1 MDDLLIKDAL
11 IATCD
16 GSHSIIENG
25 VMAVSQG
32 KITALEQSDTRA
44 AENLNAKKIVSANGN
59 IVMPGLINM
68 HCHAADSLFRGLVE
82 NLPLEEWLG
91 RVWIAE
97 KAILTPETTY
107 LGSVLGLAENLL
119 SGSTTV
125 MDMFWYPDETV
136 KAAKDLGMRVSTCL
150 LYTSPSPRD

>member
-1 MDDLLIKDAL
+1 MDDILIKDAL
-11 IATCD
+11 IVTCD
-16 GSHSIIENG
+16 PAHTIIKNG
-25 VMAVSQG
+25 ALTVRDG
-32 KITALEQSDTRA
+32 KITALESSDTVSVNSFR
-44 AENLNAKKIVSANGN
+44 AKKTISANGN

-107 LGSVLGLAENLL
+107 SVSYTHLTLPT
-119 SGSTTV
+119 SG
-125 MDMFWYPDETV
+125 
-136 KAAKDLGMRVSTCL
+136 
-150 LYTSPSPRD
+150 